1 MSYIAK
7 TKANNSFVIKDK
19 LLELSDEKYKLF
31 QLGLMPGVPCE
42 KVIGVRIPFVRNF
55 AKGIKGTPEAYEF
68 MSKLP
73 HEYYDED
80 NLHGI
85 LISMEKDHHRASA
98 LLDDFLPYVDNWA
111 TCDLIS
117 PKVFSNH
124 KEELLPKIRE
134 WMAAEHTY
142 TVRFG
147 IEMLL
152 KFYLDEGFAQEQAD
166 AVASLRSGE
175 YYINMVRAWYFA
187 TALAKQYDKV
197 IPYIENR
204 RLDEWTHNMTIRK
217 AIESYR
223 ISDDKKAYLRKLRI

>member
-1 MSYIAK
+1 MSNYIK
-7 TKANNSFVIKDK
+7 NT
-19 LLELSDEKYKLF
+19 LLKLSDEKYKSF
-31 QLGLMPGVPCE
+31 QLSLIPGIPSG
-42 KVIGVRIPFVRNF
+42 KVIGVRIPTVRNF
-55 AKGIKGTPEAYEF
+55 AREIAGTPAAYEF
-68 MSKLP
+68 MSSLP
-73 HEYYDED
+73 HAYYDED

-85 LISMEKDHHRASA
+85 LISMEKDYTRVVS

-117 PKVFSNH
+117 PKVFSKH
-124 KEELLPKIRE
+124 KEELLPKIWR
-134 WMAAEHTY
+134 WISTEHTY

-152 KFYLDEGFAQEQAD
+152 KFYLDEGFSVKQAD
-166 AVASLRSGE
+166 AVAELRSEE

-187 TALAKQYDKV
+187 TALAKQYDSV
-197 IPYIENR
+197 IGYIEGR

-223 ISDDKKAYLRKLRI
+223 ISDDKKVYLRQLKI